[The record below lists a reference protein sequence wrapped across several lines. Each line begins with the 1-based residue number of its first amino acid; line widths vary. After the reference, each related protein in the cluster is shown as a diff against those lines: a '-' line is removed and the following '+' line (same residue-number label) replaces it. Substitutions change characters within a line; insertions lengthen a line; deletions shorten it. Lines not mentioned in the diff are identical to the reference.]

1 LRFLDLN
8 TIEQFKGLIQESEL
22 SPIFFF
28 KHSNRCFVSSKM
40 KTSLEKQLK
49 KFEGDVFIL
58 DVVKDRPISN
68 EMASIL
74 DVEHQSPQFIVVS
87 CKHPILVQS
96 HWEIDA
102 SELNLPKI

>member
-1 LRFLDLN
+1 MQFLELN
-8 TIEQFKGLIQESEL
+8 TIEQFRGLILKSEL

-40 KTSLEKQLK
+40 KASLENQLK
-49 KFEGDVFIL
+49 KFEGEVFVL

-68 EMASIL
+68 EMSTLL
-74 DVEHQSPQFIVVS
+74 DVEHQSPQFLVI
-87 CKHPILVQS
+87 KDKQPILIQN

-102 SELNLPKI
+102 VELNLPKA